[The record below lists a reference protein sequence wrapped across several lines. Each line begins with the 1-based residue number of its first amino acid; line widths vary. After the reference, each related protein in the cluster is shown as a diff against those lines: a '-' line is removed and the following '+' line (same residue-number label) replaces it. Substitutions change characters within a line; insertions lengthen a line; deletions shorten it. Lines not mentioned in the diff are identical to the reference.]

1 MSNHTIVIP
10 ATDLETATAF
20 YRTAWGA
27 EPHTETPY
35 YVGFNLDGLEIGLNP
50 HGHASGMV
58 GPTPFY
64 ATEDIEAGVAAL
76 VAAGGE
82 VVQPPSEVGGGT
94 TIATVVDA
102 DGNHVGLIHR

>member
-1 MSNHTIVIP
+1 MTLSSLVIP
-10 ATDLETATAF
+10 VKDVAAATTFYTTAF
-20 YRTAWGA
+20 GA
-27 EPHTETPY
+27 DPHTETPY

-58 GPTPFY
+58 GPTPFH
-64 ATEDIEAGVAAL
+64 ATEDIEAGVADL

-82 VVQPPSEVGGGT
+82 VVAAPSEVGGGT
-94 TIATVVDA
+94 TVVTVVDA